1 MSIHRAGPRKALAG
15 GDYLDIYEVRRL
27 PREGQATGEG
37 LWEVHFHYPAAT
49 TPVSEFSRGHLKLWS
64 QRKLGRQAQMRAAT
78 SGRELLDIYRAELR
92 LRDIEGVIELS

>member
-1 MSIHRAGPRKALAG
+1 
-15 GDYLDIYEVRRL
+15 
-27 PREGQATGEG
+27 